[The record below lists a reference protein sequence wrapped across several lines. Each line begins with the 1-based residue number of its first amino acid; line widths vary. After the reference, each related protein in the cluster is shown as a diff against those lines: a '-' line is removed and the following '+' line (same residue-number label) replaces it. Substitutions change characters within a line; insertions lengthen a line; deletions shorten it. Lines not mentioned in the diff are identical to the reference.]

1 MKKLL
6 TMLASIALA
15 SLMSFTGPQKPAS
28 YNVDI
33 KSSQVVWKAYKVT
46 GSHTGNI
53 QLKSGNL
60 EFTNGALTGGKFEI
74 DMNSIA
80 CTDLSG
86 EYAGKLVGHLKSDDF
101 FGVATYPTSKFVITK
116 VVSRGTPGAYKIQG
130 DLTIKGITQS
140 IKFNADLKEDGSKT
154 VAEAKITVDRSDYN
168 IRYGSGS
175 FFENLGDKTIY
186 DDFDLEIKLVT
197 NK

>member
-1 MKKLL
+1 
-6 TMLASIALA
+6 
-15 SLMSFTGPQKPAS
+15 
-28 YNVDI
+28 
-33 KSSQVVWKAYKVT
+33 
-46 GSHTGNI
+46 
-53 QLKSGNL
+53 
-60 EFTNGALTGGKFEI
+60 
-74 DMNSIA
+74 MNSIA

-101 FGVATYPTSKFVITK
+101 FGVANYPTAKFVITK
-116 VVSRGTPGAYKIQG
+116 VVSRGTPGAYKVQG

-140 IKFNADLKEDGSKT
+140 IKFNADLKEDGTKT